1 MAILLVL
8 SLAITGATPQESNAL
23 AGGQQQASAATATAT
38 AQAPTPA
45 AAPARD
51 RQICRRH
58 TRIGT
63 LAGFESICHT
73 EAEWRAVAR
82 GTQSSYEQLQG
93 THGSTNHRVST
104 DLRDRN
110 GPF

>member
-8 SLAITGATPQESNAL
+8 SLAITGTTQPEPNIL
-23 AGGQQQASAATATAT
+23 AGGQQRAPTATAT
-38 AQAPTPA
+38 SQAPTPA

-58 TRIGT
+58 VRIGT

-73 EAEWRAVAR
+73 EAEWRAIAR
-82 GTQSSYEQLQG
+82 GTQSSYEQMQG